1 MNEMKLQRAELADA
15 GTLCGMFLHQITTHT
30 EYISHGEIQMGVGEG
45 RFENGR
51 FITKPS
57 PDAESQWMKYI
68 NEKLVSEQS
77 AVFKAVDQHG
87 GIIGFCVA
95 EISEDGADPFGVIC
109 DIIVRENL
117 RTAGV
122 GTALLNEAIGWL
134 NSMGVNGIYLESGL
148 ANHPAH
154 EYFMRRGF
162 QKISEIYKLM

>member
-1 MNEMKLQRAELADA
+1 MKEMLIVRAETADA
-15 GTLCGMFLHQITTHT
+15 AVLCEMFLHQITTHT

-51 FITKPS
+51 FITNPS
-57 PDAESQWMKYI
+57 SNAEAQWMKYI
-68 NEKLVSEQS
+68 NEKLTSDES
-77 AVFKAVDQHG
+77 AVFKAVDACG
-87 GIIGFCVA
+87 EIIGFCVA

-122 GTALLNEAIGWL
+122 GTSLLNEAIGWL
-134 NSMGVNGIYLESGL
+134 NSRNVNGIYLESGV

-162 QKISEIYKLM
+162 QKVSEIYKLM

>member
-1 MNEMKLQRAELADA
+1 MSEFKLLRADMADA
-15 GTLCGMFLHQITTHT
+15 TMLCRMFLHQITTHP

-51 FITKPS
+51 FITNPS
-57 PDAESQWMKYI
+57 PNAEAQWMKYI
-68 NEKLVSEQS
+68 GEKLTSDES
-77 AVFKAVDQHG
+77 AVFKAVDG
-87 GIIGFCVA
+87 KGEIIGFCVA

-134 NSMGVNGIYLESGL
+134 NSRNVNGVYLESGL

-154 EYFMRRGF
+154 EYFIRRGF
-162 QKISEIYKLM
+162 QKVSEIYKLM

>member
-1 MNEMKLQRAELADA
+1 MSEFKLLRADMADA
-15 GTLCGMFLHQITTHT
+15 TMLCGMFLHQITTHT

-51 FITKPS
+51 FITNPS
-57 PDAESQWMKYI
+57 PNAEAQWMKYI
-68 NEKLVSEQS
+68 GEKLTSDES
-77 AVFKAVDQHG
+77 AVFKAVDG
-87 GIIGFCVA
+87 KGEIIGFCVA

-134 NSMGVNGIYLESGL
+134 NSRNVNGIYLESGL

-154 EYFMRRGF
+154 EYFIRRGF
-162 QKISEIYKLM
+162 QKVSEIYKLM